1 LSLATSILN
10 TKPNIFN
17 YIQCKNE
24 KDNAVKG
31 CKKLTTY
38 MDHHHQHHHC
48 HLMQW
53 MEAVSSAHV
62 LTLQLVQH
70 CLTWFEITI
79 VQWIHQCELA
89 KYAPVV

>member
-1 LSLATSILN
+1 LSLATSIPN

-17 YIQCKNE
+17 YIKCKNE

-31 CKKLTTY
+31 HKKLTTY
-38 MDHHHQHHHC
+38 TDHHHQCHRC

-53 MEAVSSAHV
+53 MEAVSGAHG
-62 LTLQLVQH
+62 LTLHLLQH
-70 CLTWFEITI
+70 CLTWFKIII
-79 VQWIHQCELA
+79 VQWIQQCELA